1 MKNSIQISCKRQ
13 NLKDVRKFVAS
24 NLEQTK
30 LTAVDINALILAV
43 DEVCANVI
51 IHSNK
56 CDENQKLE
64 VFAELKKE
72 EVIFEV
78 IDNGLGYDL
87 RKHEA
92 PNLKDIVKAKR
103 KGGWLTFGSKNNG

>member
-103 KGGWLTFGSKNNG
+103 KGGLAYFWFKK